1 MSRRRSPTNEFN
13 EAVQAAVS
21 KFTDVLEAQ
30 GNAWRF
36 SELSDDKLKEIR
48 NLSKID
54 ERKVSRDWNIYK
66 HKTPLEN
73 FPRITNGFGGY
84 IKYIWIE
91 LKENKDGKYEPDPST
106 LFYATWNGH
115 NFYEKDI
122 HKKYEVYEPVYLNT
136 DPSQLHLLDKR
147 KVQENMQTLKTDLKN
162 RLEYIDTIYKEFQK
176 VLKQEYEYQKKFAKE
191 SLPLANDLRHLATA
205 KIRRTLKKKIEPIEN
220 RLSSVSMP
228 SQSFD
233 TGKRKTLINWP
244 GGTEY
249 RAAAERFGPN
259 NHGGGR

>member
-1 MSRRRSPTNEFN
+1 MVLFIPRKIFVLCIMSRRRSPTNEFN

-91 LKENKDGKYEPDPST
+91 L
-106 LFYATWNGH
+106 
-115 NFYEKDI
+115 
-122 HKKYEVYEPVYLNT
+122 
-136 DPSQLHLLDKR
+136 
-147 KVQENMQTLKTDLKN
+147 
-162 RLEYIDTIYKEFQK
+162 
-176 VLKQEYEYQKKFAKE
+176 
-191 SLPLANDLRHLATA
+191 
-205 KIRRTLKKKIEPIEN
+205 
-220 RLSSVSMP
+220 
-228 SQSFD
+228 
-233 TGKRKTLINWP
+233 
-244 GGTEY
+244 
-249 RAAAERFGPN
+249 
-259 NHGGGR
+259 